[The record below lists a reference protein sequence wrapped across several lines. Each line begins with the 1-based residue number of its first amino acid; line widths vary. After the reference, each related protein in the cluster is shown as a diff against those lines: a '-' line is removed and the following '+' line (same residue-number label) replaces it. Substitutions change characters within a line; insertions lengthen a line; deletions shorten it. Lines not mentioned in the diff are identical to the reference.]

1 MLSDKYILLNKI
13 QYPADL
19 KRLEVS
25 QLPDLCKEIRQYIIE
40 VVSNNPGH
48 LGSSLGTVEL
58 TVALHYVFS
67 LPKDKLV
74 WDVGHQAYAH
84 KILTGR
90 RDAFVNNRKYH
101 GISGFPKMSES
112 EYDSFGA
119 GHASISISAALGMA
133 TAAYLSGDTQRQ
145 HIAVIGDGALTGGEA
160 FEGLNNSGIA
170 NANMLVVLN
179 DNGMAIDQSVGAMS
193 RYLLRITT
201 SQTYNRFKNKAWNFF
216 RGNLRRIGQ
225 NISNILKSSILKQ
238 SNLFESF
245 GFRYFGP
252 VDGHDV
258 VHLVKVLEDIK
269 RLKGPKLLHCITT
282 KGKGLSMAESHQAVY
297 HAPGKFDPVSGVILP
312 APVEREQR
320 EKYQTV
326 FGKTICELAAEN
338 DKIVGITPAMLSGSS
353 LDIMQE
359 KFPDRVFDVGI
370 TEQHAVTFSAGLA
383 VGGYLPFCAIYST
396 FLQRAYD
403 QIIHDVALQK
413 LPVIFCIDRAGL
425 VGEDGATHHG
435 LFDLAYL
442 RCIPNM
448 IVSSPLNE
456 CELRNLL
463 HTAVQVRKPFAIR
476 YPRGKGVQPDW
487 ASHPVQLLE
496 VGKGRCLR
504 EGAEIALIS
513 IGPIGNHA
521 LEAATVL
528 EREGIQVGVYDI
540 CFLKPLDEALLEEIC
555 QHYQYLIT
563 IENGTK
569 VGGLGSAVA
578 EFLTARHYS
587 IPLHIMGVDDYFVE
601 QGSVAE
607 LEAECGLD
615 VESIQK
621 AVRAVHKAL

>member
-282 KGKGLSMAESHQAVY
+282 KGKGLSKMNTA
-297 HAPGKFDPVSGVILP
+297 DW
-312 APVEREQR
+312 
-320 EKYQTV
+320 
-326 FGKTICELAAEN
+326 
-338 DKIVGITPAMLSGSS
+338 
-353 LDIMQE
+353 
-359 KFPDRVFDVGI
+359 
-370 TEQHAVTFSAGLA
+370 SA
-383 VGGYLPFCAIYST
+383 I
-396 FLQRAYD
+396 
-403 QIIHDVALQK
+403 
-413 LPVIFCIDRAGL
+413 
-425 VGEDGATHHG
+425 
-435 LFDLAYL
+435 
-442 RCIPNM
+442 
-448 IVSSPLNE
+448 
-456 CELRNLL
+456 
-463 HTAVQVRKPFAIR
+463 
-476 YPRGKGVQPDW
+476 
-487 ASHPVQLLE
+487 
-496 VGKGRCLR
+496 
-504 EGAEIALIS
+504 
-513 IGPIGNHA
+513 
-521 LEAATVL
+521 
-528 EREGIQVGVYDI
+528 
-540 CFLKPLDEALLEEIC
+540 
-555 QHYQYLIT
+555 
-563 IENGTK
+563 
-569 VGGLGSAVA
+569 
-578 EFLTARHYS
+578 
-587 IPLHIMGVDDYFVE
+587 
-601 QGSVAE
+601 
-607 LEAECGLD
+607 
-615 VESIQK
+615 
-621 AVRAVHKAL
+621 